1 MEAVEDSLVEGIPAV
16 DNLAVAVLAVDNP
29 GKVFHILIHLVQK
42 DCYHMAGLAFEAD

>member
-1 MEAVEDSLVEGIPAV
+1 MEAVEDNLAVGILAA

-42 DCYHMAGLAFEAD
+42 DCYHMAGLVFEAD